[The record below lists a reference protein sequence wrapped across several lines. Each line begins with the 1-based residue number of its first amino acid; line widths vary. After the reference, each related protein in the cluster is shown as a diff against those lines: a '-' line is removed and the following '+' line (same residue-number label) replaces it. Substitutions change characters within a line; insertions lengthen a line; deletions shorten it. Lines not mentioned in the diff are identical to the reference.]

1 MLDLKKEINS
11 KKKQGYYRKRLVT
24 ESPQDVYIKL
34 NNKKVINFTS
44 NDYLGLA
51 NNKLIKKA
59 FIMGAKKYG
68 VGSGSSP
75 LISGYSIAHKKLEE
89 EISEYLGFESTLV
102 TNSGYLANV
111 GLINAIS
118 EKNLIIFQDKLNHN
132 SIIESSRLA
141 SNKLVR
147 YKHLSYDD
155 LKSKITTYKLNKKII
170 FSDSVFSMTGETSD
184 LKKLSAIAKKN
195 NALFFIDDAHG
206 FCVMKKEKSPKLPS
220 SFFYQGL
227 SNNNIDAYM
236 GTFGKAVGTFGSF
249 ISGSKDLIDL
259 LVQKSKPYI
268 YSTSIPPSI
277 VEATRASL
285 KIIIKNKSLNDRLAE
300 NIKFF
305 KDTAKL
311 YNLYINKSMMPI
323 QTITLGSPELVMKIQ
338 KLALGKNLF
347 VQAIRYPTVPKNKD
361 LIRINITSKH
371 TKKHIKELLVFLA
384 NQLF

>member
-1 MLDLKKEINS
+1 MLDLKKEIKN

-147 YKHLSYDD
+147 YRHLSCDD
-155 LKSKITTYKLNKKII
+155 LENKIAAYKLNKKII

-184 LKKLSAIAKKN
+184 LKKLSAIAKKII
-195 NALFFIDDAHG
+195 LCF
-206 FCVMKKEKSPKLPS
+206 
-220 SFFYQGL
+220 
-227 SNNNIDAYM
+227 
-236 GTFGKAVGTFGSF
+236 
-249 ISGSKDLIDL
+249 L
-259 LVQKSKPYI
+259 L
-268 YSTSIPPSI
+268 
-277 VEATRASL
+277 
-285 KIIIKNKSLNDRLAE
+285 
-300 NIKFF
+300 
-305 KDTAKL
+305 
-311 YNLYINKSMMPI
+311 MMHM
-323 QTITLGSPELVMKIQ
+323 V
-338 KLALGKNLF
+338 F
-347 VQAIRYPTVPKNKD
+347 V
-361 LIRINITSKH
+361 L
-371 TKKHIKELLVFLA
+371 
-384 NQLF
+384 

>member
-1 MLDLKKEINS
+1 MLDLKKEIKN

-34 NNKKVINFTS
+34 DNKKVINFTS

-59 FIMGAKKYG
+59 FIMGAEKYG

-147 YKHLSYDD
+147 YRHLSYGD
-155 LKSKITTYKLNKKII
+155 LESKIAAYRLNKKII

-206 FCVMKKEKSPKLPS
+206 FCVMKKGKSPKLPS
-220 SFFYQGL
+220 SFLYQGL

-249 ISGSKDLIDL
+249 ISGSKDLISL

-277 VEATRASL
+277 IEATRASL

-300 NIKFF
+300 NINFF
-305 KDTAKL
+305 KDTAEL
-311 YNLYINKSMMPI
+311 YNLNINKSMMPI
-323 QTITLGSPELVMKIQ
+323 QTITLGSP
-338 KLALGKNLF
+338 
-347 VQAIRYPTVPKNKD
+347 
-361 LIRINITSKH
+361 
-371 TKKHIKELLVFLA
+371 
-384 NQLF
+384 